1 MTVRLQLRHLL
12 DSDAGSRLASRSP
25 HRIATRLPTK
35 MTSFQKKIL
44 GIAAVVAAAGV
55 LIGFYITDIL
65 MAGPQALRPTTAGP
79 NGSVNLTIQTVAAA
93 GSTLTANPDWVS
105 YFVRDPSNRW
115 RHTTIWTLPAHTL
128 VHVTIYQFDGDS
140 GLRNPF
146 MAKVRGTVGNVMQ
159 VDGKT
164 MNVLKPDDA
173 SHTFAIPQI
182 GLLVPLMGVAD
193 NAKNQC
199 GFAPCALSNAHKTI
213 TFTFRTPGKGRYRWQ
228 CFVPCA
234 AGFLAGFGGPMQT
247 LGYMDGFLNVV

>member
-1 MTVRLQLRHLL
+1 
-12 DSDAGSRLASRSP
+12 
-25 HRIATRLPTK
+25 

-44 GIAAVVAAAGV
+44 GIAAVVAAVGV

-65 MAGPQALRPTTAGP
+65 MAGPQALRPASPGS

-93 GSTLTANPDWVS
+93 GSTLTANPNWVS
-105 YFVRDPSNRW
+105 YFVRDTSNNW
-115 RHTTIWTLPAHTL
+115 RHTTVWKLPAHTL
-128 VHVTIYQFDGDS
+128 VHVTVYQFDGDS

-146 MAKVRGTVGNVMQ
+146 LARVRGTLGNQMQ
-159 VDGKT
+159 VNGKT
-164 MNVLKPDDA
+164 VNFINPDLA

-199 GFAPCALSNAHKTI
+199 DFGPCALSTAHQTI
-213 TFTFRTPGKGRYRWQ
+213 TFSFRTPGKGRYRWQ

-234 AGFLAGFGGPMQT
+234 AGFVTGFGGPMQT
-247 LGYMDGFLNVV
+247 LGYMDGFIEVA